1 VAGLVPVG
9 AACGFGAPG
18 EEAKIATVGDI
29 KSSPQIRRTAVLMV
43 RKVFDE
49 KLLCKVVTD

>member
-1 VAGLVPVG
+1 VG